1 MGVSFG
7 ETFAPREENMSRKL
21 SKRNKKNAELVD
33 RTKSYILTEA
43 VGLLKKAAPAKFN
56 ETVEL
61 HIRLGVD
68 PKKADQQIRGT
79 VALPHGTGKTLR
91 IAVLAKGDKIK
102 EAQAA
107 GADFAGDND
116 LIDKIAAGFLDFDVL
131 VATPDI
137 MRETGKLG
145 KVLGPKGL
153 MPNPKAG
160 TVTPN
165 VGQAVK
171 EIKAGKIEYRVD
183 DQGISH
189 AGIGKIQFSESQI
202 VENAKAL
209 IKTLVLVKPAS
220 AKGTY
225 LISAHLTS
233 SMGPGI
239 KLDTTEFTKSVTK

>member
-1 MGVSFG
+1 M
-7 ETFAPREENMSRKL
+7 AKKA
-21 SKRNKKNAELVD
+21 SKRHRKNVELVD
-33 RTKSYILTEA
+33 KTKSYVLTEA

-61 HIRLGVD
+61 HIKLGVD
-68 PKKADQQIRGT
+68 PKKADQQVRGT
-79 VALPHGTGKTLR
+79 VSLPHGTGKTLKV
-91 IAVLAKGDKIK
+91 AVLAKGEKIK
-102 EAQAA
+102 EAEAA
-107 GADFAGDND
+107 GADFAGDTD
-116 LIDKIAAGFLDFDVL
+116 LIEKIAAGFLDFDVL

-165 VGQAVK
+165 VAQAVK

-183 DQGISH
+183 DQGICH
-189 AGIGKIQFSESQI
+189 AGVGKIKFEEKQI
-202 VENAKAL
+202 LENAQAL
-209 IKTLVLVKPAS
+209 IKTLVSVKPAS

-239 KLDTTEFTKSVTK
+239 KVDTGEFTKTVAK

>member
-1 MGVSFG
+1 M
-7 ETFAPREENMSRKL
+7 AKKA
-21 SKRNKKNAELVD
+21 SKRHRKNVELVD
-33 RTKSYILTEA
+33 RTKSYVLTEA
-43 VGLLKKAAPAKFN
+43 VELLKKAAPTKFN

-61 HIRLGVD
+61 HIKLGVD
-68 PKKADQQIRGT
+68 PKKADQQVRGT
-79 VALPHGTGKTLR
+79 VSLPHGTGKTLKV
-91 IAVLAKGDKIK
+91 AVLAKGEKIK
-102 EAQAA
+102 EAEAA
-107 GADFAGDND
+107 GADFFGDTE
-116 LIDKIAAGFLDFDVL
+116 LIDKIAAGFLDFDIL

-165 VGQAVK
+165 VAQAVK

-183 DQGISH
+183 DQGICH
-189 AGIGKIQFSESQI
+189 AGIGKIKFEEKQI
-202 VENAKAL
+202 VENAQSL
-209 IKTLVLVKPAS
+209 IKTLVSVKPAS

-225 LISAHLTS
+225 LISAHLSS

-239 KLDTTEFTKSVTK
+239 KVDTTEFTKTVAK

>member
-1 MGVSFG
+1 
-7 ETFAPREENMSRKL
+7 MSVKA
-21 SKRNKKNAELVD
+21 SKRNRKNYELVD
-33 RTKSYILTEA
+33 RTKSYPLTEA
-43 VGLLKKAAPAKFN
+43 VGILKKAAPAKFN

-68 PKKADQQIRGT
+68 PKKADQQVRGT
-79 VALPHGTGKTLR
+79 VSLPHGTGKTLR
-91 IAVLAKGDKIK
+91 VAVLAKGEKIK
-102 EAQAA
+102 EAELA
-107 GADFAGDND
+107 GADFFGDNE
-116 LIDKIAAGFLDFDVL
+116 LIDKIAGGFLDFDVL

-160 TVTPN
+160 TVTAN

-183 DQGISH
+183 DQGICH
-189 AGIGKIQFSESQI
+189 AGVGKIQFTEQQI
-202 VENAKAL
+202 VENAQSL
-209 IKTLVLVKPAS
+209 IRTLVSVKPAS

-225 LISAHLTS
+225 LMSAHLTS

-239 KLDTTEFTKSVTK
+239 KLETAEYTKTAKA

>member
-1 MGVSFG
+1 M
-7 ETFAPREENMSRKL
+7 AKKA
-21 SKRNKKNAELVD
+21 SKRHRKNVELVD
-33 RTKSYILTEA
+33 KTKSYVLTEA

-61 HIRLGVD
+61 HIKLGVD
-68 PKKADQQIRGT
+68 PKKADQQVRGT
-79 VALPHGTGKTLR
+79 VSLPHGTGKTLKV
-91 IAVLAKGDKIK
+91 AVLAKGEKIK
-102 EAQAA
+102 EAEAA
-107 GADFAGDND
+107 GADYAGDTD
-116 LIDKIAAGFLDFDVL
+116 LIEKIAGGFLDFDVL

-165 VGQAVK
+165 VSQAVK

-183 DQGISH
+183 DQGICH
-189 AGIGKIQFSESQI
+189 AGVGKIKFEEKQI
-202 VENAKAL
+202 LENAQAL
-209 IKTLVLVKPAS
+209 IKTLVSVKPAS

-239 KLDTTEFTKSVTK
+239 KVDTGEFTKTTAK

>member
-1 MGVSFG
+1 MAKKS
-7 ETFAPREENMSRKL
+7 
-21 SKRNKKNAELVD
+21 SKRTRKNNELVD
-33 RTKSYILTEA
+33 KLKLYPLGEA
-43 VGLLKKAAPAKFN
+43 VALLKKAAPAKFN
-56 ETVEL
+56 ETVEM

-68 PKKADQQIRGT
+68 PKKADQQVRGT
-79 VALPHGTGKTLR
+79 VSLPHGTGKTLKV
-91 IAVLAKGDKIK
+91 AVLAKGEKIK
-102 EAQAA
+102 EAEAA
-107 GADFAGDND
+107 GADFAGDTE
-116 LIDKIAAGFLDFDVL
+116 LIDKIAGGFLDFDVL

-165 VGQAVK
+165 VGTAVK

-183 DQGISH
+183 DQGICH
-189 AGIGKIQFSESQI
+189 AGIGKIKFDEKQI
-202 VENAKAL
+202 KENAETL
-209 IKTLVLVKPAS
+209 IKTLVSVKPAS

-239 KLDTTEFTKSVTK
+239 KVDTGEFTKSAAK

>member
-1 MGVSFG
+1 MAVK
-7 ETFAPREENMSRKL
+7 A
-21 SKRNKKNAELVD
+21 SKRHRKNVELVD
-33 RTKSYILTEA
+33 KAKSYILTEA
-43 VGLLKKAAPAKFN
+43 VSILKKAAPAKFN

-68 PKKADQQIRGT
+68 PKKADQQVRGT
-79 VALPHGTGKTLR
+79 VQLPHGTGKTLR
-91 IAVLAKGDKIK
+91 VAVLAKGEKVK
-102 EAQAA
+102 EAEAA
-107 GADFAGDND
+107 GADFAGGTE
-116 LIDKIAAGFLDFDVL
+116 LVDKIAGGFLDFDVL

-183 DQGISH
+183 DQGICH
-189 AGIGKIQFSESQI
+189 AGVGKIKFDEKQI
-202 VENAKAL
+202 VENAQTL
-209 IKTLVLVKPAS
+209 IKTLVSVKPAS
-220 AKGTY
+220 AKGNY
-225 LISAHLTS
+225 LLSAHLTS

-239 KLDTTEFTKSVTK
+239 KVDTAEFTKTLTKML

>member
-1 MGVSFG
+1 
-7 ETFAPREENMSRKL
+7 MSGKA
-21 SKRNKKNAELVD
+21 SKRQRKNYELVD
-33 RTKSYILTEA
+33 RTKSYPLSEA
-43 VGLLKKAAPAKFN
+43 VELLKKAAPAKFN

-68 PKKADQQIRGT
+68 PKKADQQVRGT
-79 VALPHGTGKTLR
+79 VSLPHGTGKTLR
-91 IAVLAKGDKIK
+91 VAVLAKGEKIK
-102 EAQAA
+102 EAEAA
-107 GADFAGDND
+107 GADFAGDNEF
-116 LIDKIAAGFLDFDVL
+116 IDKIAGGFLDFDVL

-137 MRETGKLG
+137 MREIGKLG

-183 DQGISH
+183 DQGICH
-189 AGIGKIQFSESQI
+189 AGIGKIQFSEGQI
-202 VENAKAL
+202 VENAQTL
-209 IKTLVLVKPAS
+209 IRTLVSVKPAS

-225 LISAHLTS
+225 LMAAHLTS

-239 KLDTTEFTKSVTK
+239 KLETAEYLKVAKA

>member
-1 MGVSFG
+1 MAKKS
-7 ETFAPREENMSRKL
+7 
-21 SKRNKKNAELVD
+21 SKRHVKNLGLVD
-33 RTKSYILTEA
+33 RAKSYPLGEA
-43 VGLLKKAAPAKFN
+43 VNLLKKSAPAKFN

-68 PKKADQQIRGT
+68 PKKADQQVRGT
-79 VALPHGTGKTLR
+79 VSLPNGTGKTLKV
-91 IAVLAKGDKIK
+91 AVLAKGDKIK

-116 LIDKIAAGFLDFDVL
+116 LIEKIAGGFLDFDVL

-160 TVTPN
+160 TVTTN

-183 DQGISH
+183 DQGICH
-189 AGIGKIQFSESQI
+189 AGIGKIQFGEKQI
-202 VENAKAL
+202 QENAEML
-209 IKTLVLVKPAS
+209 IKTLVSVKPAS

-225 LISAHLTS
+225 LLSAHLTS

-239 KLDTTEFTKSVTK
+239 KVDTGEFTKSMAK

>member
-1 MGVSFG
+1 M
-7 ETFAPREENMSRKL
+7 AKKA
-21 SKRNKKNAELVD
+21 SKRHVKNVALVD
-33 RTKSYILTEA
+33 KAKSYVLTEA

-61 HIRLGVD
+61 HIKLGVD
-68 PKKADQQIRGT
+68 PKKADQQVRGT
-79 VALPHGTGKTLR
+79 VSLPHGTGKTLKV
-91 IAVLAKGDKIK
+91 AVLAKGEKIK
-102 EAQAA
+102 EAEAA
-107 GADFAGDND
+107 GADFAGDTE
-116 LIDKIAAGFLDFDVL
+116 LIEKIAGGFLDFDVL

-160 TVTPN
+160 TVTAN
-165 VGQAVK
+165 VAQAVK

-183 DQGISH
+183 DQGICH
-189 AGIGKIQFSESQI
+189 AGVGKIKFEEKQI
-202 VENAKAL
+202 LENAQAL
-209 IKTLVLVKPAS
+209 IKTLVSVKPAS

-239 KLDTTEFTKSVTK
+239 KVDTAEFTKTLAK

>member
-1 MGVSFG
+1 MAVK
-7 ETFAPREENMSRKL
+7 A
-21 SKRNKKNAELVD
+21 SKRHRKNVELVD
-33 RTKSYILTEA
+33 KTKAYPLAEA
-43 VGLLKKAAPAKFN
+43 VGVLKKAAPAKFN

-61 HIRLGVD
+61 HIKLGVD
-68 PKKADQQIRGT
+68 PKKADQQVRGT
-79 VALPHGTGKTLR
+79 VSLPHGTGKTLKV
-91 IAVLAKGDKIK
+91 AVLAKGDKIK
-102 EAQAA
+102 EALAA

-116 LIDKIAAGFLDFDVL
+116 LIDKIAGGFLDFDIL

-183 DQGISH
+183 EQGICHS
-189 AGIGKIQFSESQI
+189 GIGKIKFDEKQI
-202 VENAKAL
+202 VENAQAL
-209 IKTLVLVKPAS
+209 IKTLVSVKPAS
-220 AKGTY
+220 SKGTY
-225 LISAHLTS
+225 LISTHLTS

-239 KLDTTEFTKSVTK
+239 KVDTAEFTKTVAK

>member
-1 MGVSFG
+1 M
-7 ETFAPREENMSRKL
+7 AKKA
-21 SKRNKKNAELVD
+21 SKRHRKNVESVD
-33 RTKSYILTEA
+33 RTKSYPLADA

-56 ETVEL
+56 ETVEM
-61 HIRLGVD
+61 HIKLGVD
-68 PKKADQQIRGT
+68 PKKADQQVRGT
-79 VALPHGTGKTLR
+79 VSLPHGTGKTLKV
-91 IAVLAKGDKIK
+91 AVLAKGEKIK
-102 EAQAA
+102 EAEAA
-107 GADFAGDND
+107 GADFAGDNE
-116 LIDKIAAGFLDFDVL
+116 LIEKIAGGFLDFDVL

-183 DQGISH
+183 DQGICH
-189 AGIGKIQFSESQI
+189 AGVGKIKFDEKQI
-202 VENAKAL
+202 TENIATL
-209 IKTLVLVKPAS
+209 IKTLVSVKPAS
-220 AKGTY
+220 SKGTY

-239 KLDTTEFTKSVTK
+239 KVDTAEFTKTAAK

>member
-1 MGVSFG
+1 M
-7 ETFAPREENMSRKL
+7 ARKA
-21 SKRNKKNAELVD
+21 SKRSVKNTEMVD
-33 RTKSYILTEA
+33 KTKSYLLTDA
-43 VGLLKKAAPAKFN
+43 VSLLKKAAPAKFN

-68 PKKADQQIRGT
+68 PKKADQQVRGT
-79 VALPHGTGKTLR
+79 VSMPHGTGKTLR
-91 IAVLAKGDKIK
+91 VAVLAKGDKVK
-102 EAQAA
+102 EAEAA
-107 GADFAGDND
+107 GADFAGGTE
-116 LIDKIAAGFLDFDVL
+116 LVDKIAAGFLDFDVL

-160 TVTPN
+160 TVTQN

-183 DQGISH
+183 DQGICH
-189 AGIGKIQFSESQI
+189 AGVGKIQFTEPQI
-202 VENAKAL
+202 VENAQAL
-209 IKTLVLVKPAS
+209 IKTLVSVKPAS

-225 LISAHLTS
+225 LMSAHITS

-239 KLDTTEFTKSVTK
+239 KVDTTEFTKSTAKGL

>member
-1 MGVSFG
+1 
-7 ETFAPREENMSRKL
+7 MSVKA
-21 SKRNKKNAELVD
+21 SKRNRKNYELVD
-33 RTKSYILTEA
+33 RTKSYPLTEA
-43 VGLLKKAAPAKFN
+43 VGILKKAAPAKFN

-68 PKKADQQIRGT
+68 PKKADQQVRGT
-79 VALPHGTGKTLR
+79 VSLPHGTGKTLR
-91 IAVLAKGDKIK
+91 VAVLAKGEKIK
-102 EAQAA
+102 EAELA
-107 GADFAGDND
+107 GADFFGDNE
-116 LIDKIAAGFLDFDVL
+116 LIDKIAGGFLDFDVL

-160 TVTPN
+160 TVTAN

-183 DQGISH
+183 DQGICH
-189 AGIGKIQFSESQI
+189 AGVGKIQFTEQQI
-202 VENAKAL
+202 IENAQSL
-209 IKTLVLVKPAS
+209 IRTLVSVKPAS

-225 LISAHLTS
+225 LMSAHLTS

-239 KLDTTEFTKSVTK
+239 KLETAEYTKTVKA

>member
-1 MGVSFG
+1 M
-7 ETFAPREENMSRKL
+7 AKKA
-21 SKRNKKNAELVD
+21 SKRHVKNVTLVD
-33 RTKSYILTEA
+33 RTKSYVLTEA
-43 VGLLKKAAPAKFN
+43 VGLLKKASPAKFN

-61 HIRLGVD
+61 HIKLGVD
-68 PKKADQQIRGT
+68 PKKADQQVRGT
-79 VALPHGTGKTLR
+79 VSLPHGTGKTLR
-91 IAVLAKGDKIK
+91 VAVLAKGEKIK
-102 EAQAA
+102 EAEAA
-107 GADFAGDND
+107 GADFAGDTE
-116 LIDKIAAGFLDFDVL
+116 LIEKIAAGFLDFDVL

-160 TVTPN
+160 TVTAN

-183 DQGISH
+183 DQGICH
-189 AGIGKIQFSESQI
+189 AGVGKIKFEEKQI
-202 VENAKAL
+202 LENAQAL
-209 IKTLVLVKPAS
+209 IKTLVSVKPAS

-239 KLDTTEFTKSVTK
+239 KVDTAEFTKTLAK

>member
-1 MGVSFG
+1 M
-7 ETFAPREENMSRKL
+7 AKKA
-21 SKRNKKNAELVD
+21 SKRHRKNVELVD
-33 RTKSYILTEA
+33 KTKSYVLTEA

-61 HIRLGVD
+61 HVKLGVD
-68 PKKADQQIRGT
+68 PKKADQQVRGT
-79 VALPHGTGKTLR
+79 VSLPHGTGKTLKV
-91 IAVLAKGDKIK
+91 AVLAKGEKIK
-102 EAQAA
+102 EAEAA
-107 GADFAGDND
+107 GADYAGDTD
-116 LIDKIAAGFLDFDVL
+116 LIEKIAGGFLDFDVL

-165 VGQAVK
+165 VAQAVK

-183 DQGISH
+183 DQGICH
-189 AGIGKIQFSESQI
+189 AGVGKIKFEEKQI
-202 VENAKAL
+202 LENAQAL
-209 IKTLVLVKPAS
+209 IKTLVSVKPAS

-239 KLDTTEFTKSVTK
+239 KVDTGEFTKTAAK

>member
-1 MGVSFG
+1 M
-7 ETFAPREENMSRKL
+7 AKKA
-21 SKRNKKNAELVD
+21 SKRHHKNIELVD
-33 RTKSYILTEA
+33 KTKSYVLTEA

-61 HIRLGVD
+61 HIKLGVD
-68 PKKADQQIRGT
+68 PKKADQQVRGT
-79 VALPHGTGKTLR
+79 VSLPHGTGKTLKV
-91 IAVLAKGDKIK
+91 AVLAKGEKIK
-102 EAQAA
+102 EAEAA
-107 GADFAGDND
+107 GADFAGDTD
-116 LIDKIAAGFLDFDVL
+116 LIEKIAGGFLDFDVL

-165 VGQAVK
+165 VAQAVK

-183 DQGISH
+183 DQGICH
-189 AGIGKIQFSESQI
+189 AGVGKIKFEEKQI
-202 VENAKAL
+202 LENAQAL
-209 IKTLVLVKPAS
+209 IKTLVSVKPAS

-239 KLDTTEFTKSVTK
+239 KVDTGEFTKTIAK

>member
-1 MGVSFG
+1 MAKKG
-7 ETFAPREENMSRKL
+7 
-21 SKRNKKNAELVD
+21 SKRTRKNLELVD
-33 RTKSYILTEA
+33 RSKSYLLTEA

-68 PKKADQQIRGT
+68 PKKADQQVRGT
-79 VALPHGTGKTLR
+79 VSLPHGTGKTLR
-91 IAVLAKGDKIK
+91 VAVLAKGEKIK
-102 EAQAA
+102 EAEAA

-116 LIDKIAAGFLDFDVL
+116 LIDKIAGGFLDFDVL

-160 TVTPN
+160 TVTLN

-183 DQGISH
+183 DQGICH
-189 AGIGKIQFSESQI
+189 AGIGKIQFAENQI
-202 VENAKAL
+202 NENAQTL
-209 IKTLVLVKPAS
+209 IKTLVSVKPAS

-225 LISAHLTS
+225 LISAHLSS

-239 KLDTTEFTKSVTK
+239 KLDTTEFTKSAAK